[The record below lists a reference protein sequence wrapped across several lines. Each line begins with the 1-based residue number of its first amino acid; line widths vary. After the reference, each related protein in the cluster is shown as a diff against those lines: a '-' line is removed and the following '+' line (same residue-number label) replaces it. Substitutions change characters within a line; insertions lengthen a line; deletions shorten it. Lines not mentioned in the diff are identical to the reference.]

1 MNLKEKGRILWKSR
15 QILFSKI
22 PRFFNMFIGVSGYNH
37 ESAAALVDKNG
48 ILIDYYREES
58 LSRIK
63 GDKSFPRRAIRK
75 LLNSNNLKIKDI
87 ERVAFYERPLSAF
100 LHIVKEASLN
110 MPRSL
115 GLLAHQ
121 FRNFSHSSVSCYL
134 DFAKEFKGL
143 ETKLIY
149 SDHHLSHSLTALSYS
164 NSKKDVC
171 SVVVDGFGDR
181 STASISQIVNP
192 TEINELWGCQYPVSL
207 GLFYSSIT
215 DYLGFA
221 INEGEYKVMGLAS
234 FGNSKSKSAKLVRG
248 LMDWD
253 STSNRIIS
261 DMRYFDYHLSTS
273 NSFNSKLEDLL
284 GPARNPFVR
293 LIPGESDFQRCAD
306 IARGA
311 QDLTIY
317 LLRKIFTHAYKI
329 TSSRSFL
336 FSGGVSMN
344 SASIDSLA
352 QLPFIDEIII
362 PPSPGDAG
370 CAIGAAFYCY
380 IKSNSYSDLKI
391 SKPSLFPTL
400 KEIRD
405 DEFLTEQIIFNEF
418 SILEKDEDEA
428 FFKAA
433 QLISAGEIIGTV
445 LSQSETGPRA
455 LGNRSL
461 ICDGKNNYA
470 VKNLNTVIKD
480 RSPFR
485 PTAPAMRYEI
495 AKKYYKLR
503 PEIYDCYHS
512 MSATCKCLKNNA
524 SLKFPTTHVDG
535 TARIQ
540 IVENNSSLEKL
551 LSILEPMGIEI
562 LANSSLN
569 VSGEPT
575 CFDLVDGLMMCSR
588 TKLCYLLTDLGLLKR
603 KT

>member
-1 MNLKEKGRILWKSR
+1 
-15 QILFSKI
+15 
-22 PRFFNMFIGVSGYNH
+22 MFIGVTGYNH
-37 ESAAALVDKNG
+37 ESSAALVDRNG
-48 ILIDYYREES
+48 VLIDFCREES

-63 GDKSFPRRAIRK
+63 GDKSFPKRAINK
-75 LLNSNNLKIKDI
+75 ILDSNNLKIKNI

-100 LHIVKEASLN
+100 LHIVKEASLH

-115 GLLAHQ
+115 DLLTHQ
-121 FRNFSHSSVSCYL
+121 FRNFNRSSVSCYL
-134 DFAKEFKGL
+134 DFAKFFKGL

-149 SDHHLSHSLTALSYS
+149 SDHHLSHTLNALAYS
-164 NSKKDVC
+164 NSKKDIC

-181 STASISQIVNP
+181 STASISQIVDP
-192 TEINELWGCQYPVSL
+192 TEINELWECPYPVSL

-234 FGNSKSKSAKLVRG
+234 FGNSNSKSAKLVRG

-253 STSNRIIS
+253 STSNKMIS
-261 DMRYFDYHLSTS
+261 DMSFFDYHLSTS
-273 NSFNSKLEDLL
+273 NSFSSKLEDLL
-284 GPARNPFVR
+284 GPARNPFVQ
-293 LIPGESDFQRCAD
+293 LNPENSDFQRCAD

-311 QDLTIY
+311 QDLTTY
-317 LLRKIFTHAYKI
+317 LIEKIFAHAHKI
-329 TSSRSFL
+329 TGSRRFL

-370 CAIGAAFYCY
+370 CAIGAAYYCY
-380 IKSNSYSDLKI
+380 IKSIPQSNLNI
-391 SKPSLFPTL
+391 SKPSLFPSI
-400 KEIRD
+400 KEKRNY
-405 DEFLTEQIIFNEF
+405 EFFTEKIISNEF
-418 SILEKDEDEA
+418 NILERNEEDA

-433 QLISAGEIIGTV
+433 ELISAGEIIGTV
-445 LSQSETGPRA
+445 LSNSETGPRA

-461 ICDGKNNYA
+461 ICDGKNKDA
-470 VKNLNTVIKD
+470 VENLNTVIKD

-503 PEIYDCYHS
+503 PEIIDCYKS
-512 MSATCKCLKNNA
+512 MSATCKCLKDNV

-540 IVENNSSLEKL
+540 IVENNSSLDKL
-551 LSILEPMGIEI
+551 FSKLEPLGIEI

-569 VSGEPT
+569 VSGDPT
-575 CFDLVDGLMMCSR
+575 CFDLVDGLMVCSR
-588 TKLCYLLTDLGLLKR
+588 TKLRYLLTDLGLLKR

>member
-1 MNLKEKGRILWKSR
+1 
-15 QILFSKI
+15 
-22 PRFFNMFIGVSGYNH
+22 MFIGVTGYNH
-37 ESAAALVDKNG
+37 ESSAALVDRNG
-48 ILIDYYREES
+48 VLIDFCREES

-63 GDKSFPRRAIRK
+63 GDKSFPKRAINK
-75 LLNSNNLKIKDI
+75 ILDSNNLKIKNI

-100 LHIVKEASLN
+100 LHIVKEASLH

-115 GLLAHQ
+115 ELLTHQ
-121 FRNFSHSSVSCYL
+121 FRNFNRSSVSCFL
-134 DFAKEFKGL
+134 DFAKFFKGL

-149 SDHHLSHSLTALSYS
+149 SDHHLSHTLNALAYS
-164 NSKKDVC
+164 NSKKDIC

-181 STASISQIVNP
+181 STASISQVIDP
-192 TEINELWGCQYPVSL
+192 TEINELWECLYPVSL

-234 FGNSKSKSAKLVRG
+234 FGYSKSKPAKLVRG

-253 STSNRIIS
+253 STSNKIIS
-261 DMRYFDYHLSTS
+261 DMSYFDYHLSTS
-273 NSFNSKLEDLL
+273 KSFNCKLEDLL
-284 GPARNPFVR
+284 GPARNPFDR
-293 LIPGESDFQRCAD
+293 LIPGESDFQRYAD

-317 LLRKIFTHAYKI
+317 LLQKIFTHAHKI
-329 TSSRSFL
+329 TSSRKFL

-352 QLPFIDEIII
+352 QLPFVDEIII
-362 PPSPGDAG
+362 PPSPGDSG

-380 IKSNSYSDLKI
+380 IKSNLYSDLKI
-391 SKPSLFPTL
+391 AKPSLFPSL
-400 KEIRD
+400 KEIRN
-405 DEFLTEQIIFNEF
+405 DELITEQIISDQFYVLQ
-418 SILEKDEDEA
+418 SDEDDA

-433 QLISAGEIIGTV
+433 ELISAGEVIGTV
-445 LSQSETGPRA
+445 LSCSETGPRA

-461 ICDGKNNYA
+461 ICDGKNKVA
-470 VKNLNTVIKD
+470 VNNLNNVIKN

-503 PEIYDCYHS
+503 PEIYDCYKS
-512 MSATCKCLKNNA
+512 MSATCKCLKDNI

-540 IVENNSSLEKL
+540 IVENNSTLDKL

-569 VSGEPT
+569 VSGDPT
-575 CFDLVDGLMMCSR
+575 CFDLVDGLMVCSR
-588 TKLCYLLTDLGLLKR
+588 TKLRYLLTDLGLFKR
-603 KT
+603 KS

>member
-1 MNLKEKGRILWKSR
+1 
-15 QILFSKI
+15 
-22 PRFFNMFIGVSGYNH
+22 MFLGVTGYNH
-37 ESAAALVDKNG
+37 ESSVALVDRNG
-48 ILIDYYREES
+48 VLIDFCREES

-63 GDKSFPRRAIRK
+63 GDKSFPKRSINK
-75 LLNSNNLKIKDI
+75 ILDSNNLKIKNI

-100 LHIVKEASLN
+100 LHIVKEASLH

-115 GLLAHQ
+115 ELLSNQ
-121 FRNFSHSSVSCYL
+121 FRNFNRSSVSCYL
-134 DFAKEFKGL
+134 DFAKFFKGL

-149 SDHHLSHSLTALSYS
+149 SDHHLSHTLTALAYSY
-164 NSKKDVC
+164 SKKDIC

-181 STASISQIVNP
+181 SSASISQVVDPN
-192 TEINELWGCQYPVSL
+192 EIIELWECLYPVSL

-234 FGNSKSKSAKLVRG
+234 FGDSNSKSAKLVRG
-248 LMDWD
+248 LMDWN
-253 STSNRIIS
+253 SSSNKMIS
-261 DMRYFDYHLSTS
+261 DMSYFDYHLSTS
-273 NSFNSKLEDLL
+273 NSFSSKLEDLL
-284 GPARNPFVR
+284 GPARNPFDK
-293 LIPGESDFQRCAD
+293 LNPGDSDFQRCAD

-311 QDLTIY
+311 QDLTIF
-317 LLRKIFTHAYKI
+317 LLEKIFTHAYKI
-329 TSSRSFL
+329 TSSRRFL

-352 QLPFIDEIII
+352 QLPFVDEIII

-370 CAIGAAFYCY
+370 CAIGAAFYGY
-380 IKSNSYSDLKI
+380 LKSNSFSDLKI

-400 KEIRD
+400 KEKRND
-405 DEFLTEQIIFNEF
+405 KFLTEQIVFNEF
-418 SILEKDEDEA
+418 TFLKRYEEDAFLE
-428 FFKAA
+428 AA
-433 QLISAGEIIGTV
+433 KLINAGEVIGTV
-445 LSQSETGPRA
+445 LSSSETGPRS

-461 ICDGKNNYA
+461 ICDGKNKDA
-470 VKNLNTVIKD
+470 VKTLNTEIKN

-485 PTAPAMRYEI
+485 PTAPAMRYGT

-503 PEIYDCYHS
+503 PEIFDCYKS
-512 MSATCKCLKNNA
+512 MGATCKCLEDNI

-540 IVENNSSLEKL
+540 IVENNTSLDKL
-551 LSILEPMGIEI
+551 LSMLEPMGIEI

-569 VSGEPT
+569 VSGDPT
-575 CFDLVDGLMMCSR
+575 CFDLIDGLMVCSR
-588 TKLCYLLTDLGLLKR
+588 TKLRYLLTDFGLLKR

>member
-1 MNLKEKGRILWKSR
+1 
-15 QILFSKI
+15 
-22 PRFFNMFIGVSGYNH
+22 MFIGITGYNH
-37 ESAAALVDKNG
+37 ESSAALVDKNG
-48 ILIDYYREES
+48 KLIDFHREES

-63 GDKSFPRRAIRK
+63 GDKSFPRRSIKK
-75 LLNSNNLKIKDI
+75 LLDTNNLKVKDI

-100 LHIVKEASLN
+100 LHIVKEASLH

-115 GLLAHQ
+115 ALLTHQ
-121 FRNFSHSSVSCYL
+121 FRNFNRSSVSCYY
-134 DFAKEFKGL
+134 DFAKSFKGL

-149 SDHHLSHSLTALSYS
+149 SDHHLSHTITALAYS
-164 NSKKDVC
+164 NSKKDIC

-181 STASISQIVNP
+181 STASISQIVDP
-192 TEINELWGCQYPVSL
+192 TEINELWECPYPVSL

-234 FGNSKSKSAKLVRG
+234 FGDSKSKSAKLLRR

-253 STSNRIIS
+253 STSNKIIS
-261 DMRYFDYHLSTS
+261 DMTYFDYHVSTS
-273 NSFNSKLEDLL
+273 NSFSSKLEELL
-284 GPARNPFVR
+284 GPARNPFVQ
-293 LIPGESDFQRCAD
+293 LIPGDSDFQRCAD

-317 LLRKIFTHAYKI
+317 LLEKIFIHAHKI
-329 TSSRSFL
+329 TNSRRFL

-352 QLPFIDEIII
+352 QLPFVDEIII

-380 IKSNSYSDLKI
+380 IKSNSYSNLNI
-391 SKPSLFPTL
+391 SKPSLFPSL
-400 KEIRD
+400 QEIRND
-405 DEFLTEQIIFNEF
+405 GFLTEQIIHNEF
-418 SILEKDEDEA
+418 SILERDEDDA
-428 FFKAA
+428 FLRAA
-433 QLISAGEIIGTV
+433 ELIGSGEVIGTV
-445 LSQSETGPRA
+445 LSCSETGPRA

-461 ICDGKNNYA
+461 ICDGKNKDA
-470 VKNLNTVIKD
+470 VKNLNTVIKN

-495 AKKYYKLR
+495 AEKYYKLR
-503 PEIYDCYHS
+503 PEIYDCYKS
-512 MSATCKCLKNNA
+512 MSATCKCLDNNV
-524 SLKFPTTHVDG
+524 SLEFPTTHVDG

-540 IVENNSSLEKL
+540 IVENNSSLDKL
-551 LSILEPMGIEI
+551 LSILEPMGIDI

-569 VSGEPT
+569 VSGDPT
-575 CFDLVDGLMMCSR
+575 CFDLVDGLMVCSR
-588 TKLCYLLTDLGLLKR
+588 TKLRYLLSDLGLLKR
-603 KT
+603 KA

>member
-1 MNLKEKGRILWKSR
+1 
-15 QILFSKI
+15 
-22 PRFFNMFIGVSGYNH
+22 MFIGVSGYNH
-37 ESAAALVDKNG
+37 ESAAALVNKNG
-48 ILIDYYREES
+48 VLIDYYREES

-75 LLNSNNLKIKDI
+75 LLKSNNLKIKDI

-100 LHIVKEASLN
+100 LHTVKEASLN
-110 MPRSL
+110 MPKSL

-121 FRNFSHSSVSCYL
+121 FRNFNRSSVSCYL

-164 NSKKDVC
+164 NFKKNVC

-181 STASISQIVNP
+181 STASISQIVEP
-192 TEINELWGCQYPVSL
+192 TEINELWECLYPVSL

-215 DYLGFA
+215 DYLGFV

-234 FGNSKSKSAKLVRG
+234 FGDSNSKSAKLVKG

-253 STSNRIIS
+253 SNSNKIIC
-261 DMRYFDYHLSTS
+261 DMSYFDYHLSTS
-273 NSFNSKLEDLL
+273 NSFSTKLEDLL
-284 GPARNPFVR
+284 GPARNPFVN
-293 LIPGESDFQRCAD
+293 LIQGDSDFQRCAN

-311 QDLTIY
+311 QDLIIH
-317 LLRKIFTHAYKI
+317 LLEKIFSHAHKI
-329 TSSRSFL
+329 TSSRRFL

-352 QLPFIDEIII
+352 KLPFVDEIII
-362 PPSPGDAG
+362 PPSSGDAG

-380 IKSNSYSDLKI
+380 LKSNYYKDFNI
-391 SKPSLFPTL
+391 SKPSLFPSV
-400 KEIRD
+400 KEKRN
-405 DEFLTEQIIFNEF
+405 DELHAEQIIFNEF
-418 SILEKDEDEA
+418 TLLEENEDDA
-428 FFKAA
+428 FLKAA
-433 QLISAGEIIGTV
+433 KLISTGEVIGTI
-445 LSQSETGPRA
+445 LSRSETGPRA

-461 ICDGKNNYA
+461 ICDGKNKDA
-470 VKNLNTVIKD
+470 VKNLNNVIKN

-495 AKKYYKLR
+495 AIKYYELR
-503 PEIYDCYHS
+503 PEIFDCYKS
-512 MSATCKCLKNNA
+512 MSATCKCLNDSV
-524 SLKFPTTHVDG
+524 SLEFPTTHVDG

-540 IVENNSSLEKL
+540 IVENNSNLDKL
-551 LSILEPMGIEI
+551 FTKLEPLGIEI

-569 VSGEPT
+569 VSGDPT
-575 CFDLVDGLMMCSR
+575 CFDLVDGLMVCMR
-588 TKLCYLLTDLGLLKR
+588 TKLSYLLTDLGLLKR
-603 KT
+603 KTRI